1 MIEEGKKNA
10 EKHRQEDG
18 KVKAGNKGKMTG
30 RQAVCCLVSNCQEY
44 KKIMWNKKKDVI
56 ILKALFRHGH
66 DYGVI

>member
-1 MIEEGKKNA
+1 MQPNKEMIEEGKKNA

-44 KKIMWNKKKDVI
+44 KKIM
-56 ILKALFRHGH
+56 
-66 DYGVI
+66 